1 MTCSKRKLKQN
12 EGQMTETIVNNDKIT
27 ICGYEVDTT
36 VKSHR
41 IHPDVIKGMRKV
53 QAEQGSKRKAA
64 DYFNI
69 HRNDFANILI
79 RKTCSPAMYIKIINT
94 LFTQKDAE

>member
-1 MTCSKRKLKQN
+1 
-12 EGQMTETIVNNDKIT
+12 MTEATLNNDKIT

-41 IHPDVIKGMRKV
+41 MHTDIIRGMRKV
-53 QAEQGSKRKAA
+53 WADEGSKRKAA

-69 HRNDFANILI
+69 HRNDFSNILM
-79 RKTCSPAMYIKIINT
+79 RKTCSPAMYIKILNT
-94 LFTQKDAE
+94 LFPDQKEVA